1 MNRRKQRKLW
11 IRISGIT
18 INKSRRGNEHNRP
31 FFNSSSKTC
40 QPGCVWE
47 QHKHFFYV
55 KTEHVCLRSHITQ
68 QNLWPVSG
76 NVSHSGCFC
85 SREMRKPTG
94 NQGPHCGHFILCA
107 KMTPFLRFNFNIWT
121 LWQKLTGLNS
131 EKIIMLYYMIITA
144 VVTFTSDQTFAEHL
158 KIHKNIN
165 IKHNISTHPHVLY
178 IYKY

>member
-1 MNRRKQRKLW
+1 MNQNNQESPSTKVGEEM
-11 IRISGIT
+11 ST
-18 INKSRRGNEHNRP
+18 IDLSLTAVARLVSLDVFGSNTSI
-31 FFNSSSKTC
+31 
-40 QPGCVWE
+40 
-47 QHKHFFYV
+47 FYV
-55 KTEHVCLRSHITQ
+55 KKTEHVCLRSHITQ

-158 KIHKNIN
+158 FC
-165 IKHNISTHPHVLY
+165 T
-178 IYKY
+178 